1 MKVMMRIVLK
11 KGFSWLGK
19 NLTET
24 DTETESPCFA
34 QLLPLK
40 MFLNELLLETG

>member
-19 NLTET
+19 NLTAT

-34 QLLPLK
+34 QLLALK